1 MLIAAIASSV
11 VVGVLYTGFV
21 VRMLWLESPVV
32 ISSFPTDL

>member
-21 VRMLWLESPVV
+21 VRMLWLERRRPC
-32 ISSFPTDL
+32 TGQ